1 MYANLPSIFLQ
12 ITQFQIQSWI
22 DIILKGSDEAKKDLS
37 QENGKYYL
45 ILNPA
50 NAFIRRLLYQEIEAK
65 YKSIVSVLKL
75 DEDNKVGWMEMKNT
89 V

>member
-1 MYANLPSIFLQ
+1 MYVILPYIFHQ
-12 ITQFQIQSWI
+12 IAQYQIQSWI